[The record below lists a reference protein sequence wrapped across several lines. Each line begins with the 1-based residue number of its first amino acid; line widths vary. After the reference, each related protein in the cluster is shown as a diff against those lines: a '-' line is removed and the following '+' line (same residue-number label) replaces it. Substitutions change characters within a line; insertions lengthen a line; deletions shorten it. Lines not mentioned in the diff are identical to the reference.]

1 MDRNSEKWSQK
12 CYHSLPFAVKVSFRR
27 SFEQFHNLNNR
38 QRSFPYHSIPT
49 MSLNMPF
56 LYKLKV
62 FWPRVQRVETRLL
75 IAFSYRLELLTQ
87 AANFE
92 DTNSLSPSFLW
103 NDEGKQ
109 AVKTKAECFKAW
121 RLFLLSSLFLSNMHY
136 WPSVRSI
143 WLDIWPNSL
152 FFFILLDVLKVLYFF
167 LVGYATRLLRS
178 LAARPHAL
186 KLVSLTFKNLWKS
199 TFSKSSFLFTETKSA
214 NEKKNDANI
223 QLSWPPGL
231 DRTSLVN
238 EVFISLPNY
247 RGFIHNG
254 FSCCYLV
261 FYE

>member
-1 MDRNSEKWSQK
+1 MNPNSQKWSQK
-12 CYHSLPFAVKVSFRR
+12 LI
-27 SFEQFHNLNNR
+27 
-38 QRSFPYHSIPT
+38 PYHWLRKSPFDVH
-49 MSLNMPF
+49 LNSF
-56 LYKLKV
+56 IVWITDNETSRIIQSYHVTEHAILYKLTV
-62 FWPRVQRVETRLL
+62 FWPPEETRLL